1 MGRMTQAAID
11 AYRTDGPVPDRAAA
25 LRRAREAMIATGQ
38 WRPSQ
43 VLGRRW
49 AIGCVALEIT
59 QRCNLDCSLC
69 YLSDHAEAVKDLPL
83 EEIWRRIDLI
93 RDTYGAGT
101 NVQVTGGDPTLRDRA
116 ELVAIVRRVRGRGL
130 LPALFTNGIRAT
142 RSLLIEL
149 RDAGL
154 VDVAFHVDTTQG
166 RRGYATEADLHA
178 LRRAY
183 IERARGLGLLIYFNT
198 TIHDGNAHEVAD
210 LARFFVA
217 NADTVAIAS
226 FQLQA
231 ATGRGTMGAR
241 DEALVSKDAIAEQLR
256 TGTGGRLSFDY
267 RSVGHTD
274 CNRNAVALIA
284 GGRTYDLFGMGGFP
298 ADLVRRATDTDI
310 AIDRTAPFA
319 SAARLAGFLC
329 RRPALALRGLA
340 WLAGAVWGMRHGL
353 LASRGRVETIT
364 FFIHDFMDADGLDCE
379 RIAACS
385 FKVMTANGPVAMC
398 LHNARRDEH
407 LLRPIRLAAGKVWD
421 PLTGRVGTR
430 RADGRKSSRGEHPP
444 QAAKGPDAGSG
455 GAAEPVSFAPAEVA
469 DRVAART
476 EAATVRFARL
486 AAGGG

>member
-1 MGRMTQAAID
+1 MVRAMGRMTQAAID
-11 AYRTDGPVPDRAAA
+11 AYRPDGPVPDRAAA

-93 RDTYGAGT
+93 HDTYGPGT

-116 ELVAIVRRVRGRGL
+116 ELVAIVRRVRERGL

-154 VDVAFHVDTTQG
+154 VDVAFHVDTTQD

-183 IERARGLGLLIYFNT
+183 IERARGLGLQIYFNT

-241 DEALVSKDAIAEQLR
+241 DGALVSKDAIAEQLR
-256 TGTGGRLSFDY
+256 TGTGGGLSL
-267 RSVGHTD
+267 
-274 CNRNAVALIA
+274 VAIVRRVRERGLLRIDLIHDTYGPGTNVQVT
-284 GGRTYDLFGMGGFP
+284 GGDPTLRDRAERRAISSSTTRCALFG
-298 ADLVRRATDTDI
+298 L
-310 AIDRTAPFA
+310 
-319 SAARLAGFLC
+319 AR
-329 RRPALALRGLA
+329 
-340 WLAGAVWGMRHGL
+340 
-353 LASRGRVETIT
+353 S
-364 FFIHDFMDADGLDCE
+364 
-379 RIAACS
+379 
-385 FKVMTANGPVAMC
+385 
-398 LHNARRDEH
+398 
-407 LLRPIRLAAGKVWD
+407 
-421 PLTGRVGTR
+421 
-430 RADGRKSSRGEHPP
+430 
-444 QAAKGPDAGSG
+444 
-455 GAAEPVSFAPAEVA
+455 
-469 DRVAART
+469 
-476 EAATVRFARL
+476 
-486 AAGGG
+486 

>member
-1 MGRMTQAAID
+1 MSRMTQAAID
-11 AYRTDGPVPDRAAA
+11 AYRPDGPVPDCATA
-25 LRRAREAMIATGQ
+25 LRRARDSMIATDQ

-83 EEIWRRIDLI
+83 EEIWRRIELI
-93 RDTYGAGT
+93 RATYGPGT

-116 ELVAIVRRVRGRGL
+116 ELVAIVRRLRERGL

-142 RSLLIEL
+142 RELLIEL

-166 RRGYATEADLHA
+166 RRGYASEPDLHA

-183 IERARGLGLLIYFNT
+183 IERARGLGLHVYFNT

-217 NADTVAIAS
+217 NADAVAIAS

-231 ATGRGTMGAR
+231 ATGRGTLGAR
-241 DEALVSKDAIAEQLR
+241 DAALVSMDVIARQLR
-256 TGTGGRLSFDY
+256 AGTGGGLSFDY

-274 CNRNAVALIA
+274 CNRNAVALVA
-284 GGRTYDLFGMGGFP
+284 GGRVYDLFGMGGFA
-298 ADLVRRATDTDI
+298 ADLVQGATDAGI
-310 AIDRTAPFA
+310 AIDRTARVA
-319 SAARLAGFLC
+319 SGARLARFLC

-340 WLAGAVWGMRHGL
+340 WLAGALGRMRRGL
-353 LASRGRVETIT
+353 LAGKGRVETIT

-385 FKVMTANGPVAMC
+385 FKVMTADGPVAMC
-398 LHNARRDEH
+398 LHNARRDQH
-407 LLRPIRLAAGKVWD
+407 LLRPIRLA
-421 PLTGRVGTR
+421 
-430 RADGRKSSRGEHPP
+430 SGEIWNP
-444 QAAKGPDAGSG
+444 
-455 GAAEPVSFAPAEVA
+455 
-469 DRVAART
+469 VAAAVPAR
-476 EAATVRFARL
+476 RRKGRARL
-486 AAGGG
+486 AATGTPR